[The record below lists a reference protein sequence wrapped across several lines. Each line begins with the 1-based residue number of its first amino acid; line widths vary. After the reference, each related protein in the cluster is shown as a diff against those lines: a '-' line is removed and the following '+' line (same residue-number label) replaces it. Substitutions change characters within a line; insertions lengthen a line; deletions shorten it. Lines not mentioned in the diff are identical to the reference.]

1 MSNQIFM
8 LSTALPWIVLT
19 YLICSIS
26 FAVIVSRAFGL
37 PDPRTFGSKNPGA
50 TNVMRTGKKVAA
62 LLTLLGDTGKAILA
76 LWIVKLQLGTP
87 PAISNGFSPYEITY
101 ALCAFAAILGHIYPI
116 FFRFEGGKGVATGLG
131 ILLMLSPWLGL
142 AVLASWVLVF
152 FMWRVSSLSAIMA
165 CLLAPLYASVFFGT
179 LSSYTLTVVAL
190 SGLLL
195 FRHQSNIRNL
205 LTGQEKAFK
214 NND

>member
-1 MSNQIFM
+1 MNNQAF
-8 LSTALPWIVLT
+8 LFSEVFPWVVLT

-50 TNVMRTGKKVAA
+50 TNVMRTGKKAAA
-62 LLTLLGDTGKAILA
+62 LLTLLGDTGKAVIA
-76 LWIVKLQLGTP
+76 LWIVKSQLGEAPLHT
-87 PAISNGFSPYEITY
+87 NGFSPYEITY
-101 ALCAFAAILGHIYPI
+101 AICAFAAILGHIYPI

-165 CLLAPLYASVFFGT
+165 CLLAPLYASIFFGT
-179 LSSYTLTVVAL
+179 LSSYTMTVIAL

-205 LTGQEKAFK
+205 LAGKEKAFK
-214 NND
+214 NKE